1 MTLDVTRD
9 PATNGGAT
17 EHARRL
23 AGLVTRMQRRGRM
36 IGRLSRLVQ
45 ELETSRLATVAGDRL
60 LVTEALRRLAELH
73 RTVDALERIPPEN
86 LAAELDRLEAALV
99 SEAWQL
105 LEESLGRLTAL
116 RGAVQEAIAGYREQL
131 TVWRF
136 RVDRRAKA
144 LAQARDQGAVVLHHA
159 IVVAE
164 LDGLLR
170 EAERDAA
177 AGRFDTVAVALHRLD
192 AVKDPAV
199 EPAPCPQPPG
209 DRADPAD
216 QAALD
221 DAGFIGALEQ
231 AGERASLLGNRAELM
246 IMAGNP
252 GADNTIEY
260 VIMLRMPAS
269 VLQEVHLQASSILV
283 RQDRDALN
291 WIVNQVTREIS
302 SGIRSLRSQPRT
314 TAGVVDQPPPTAAG
328 PPAGLRSFV
337 PDEEAPSGLAQPD
350 PEAALRSAGYFMY
363 SLFVPDT
370 MQRLVADAEYSL
382 TIATDDLELPWEL
395 MHDGEE
401 FLCLGQPVTRM
412 PLGRAFPRRR
422 RLSLPVQGDRVRA
435 LFVAADPAGDLPG
448 AVDEVHAVTSA
459 LERRWGSS
467 LRIELLEGPDASGRR
482 LNEEL
487 RSGAYQLV
495 HYAGHAAFDRRNPE
509 RSALLLH
516 DRELFFAQKVQR
528 ILEGRPLVFLNAC
541 ETSTT
546 ANEEADP
553 ATTYIAAEAQGLA
566 AAFIYGGASACV
578 GSLWPV
584 YDDTAALFAIAF
596 YDALFEGNRIGEALR
611 LARRRVRERHRD
623 RVTWA
628 SYALYGDPTVRLP
641 ILPVARQDL
650 TAQGGA

>member
-1 MTLDVTRD
+1 V
-9 PATNGGAT
+9 
-17 EHARRL
+17 
-23 AGLVTRMQRRGRM
+23 
-36 IGRLSRLVQ
+36 IGRLSRLIQ
-45 ELETSRLATVAGDRL
+45 ELETTRLATVAGDRV
-60 LVTEALRRLAELH
+60 LVTESLRQLAKLH
-73 RTVDALERIPPEN
+73 RAVAALERIPAGR
-86 LAAELDRLEAALV
+86 LAVELDRLEDALGP
-99 SEAWQL
+99 EPWQL
-105 LEESLGRLTAL
+105 LQESLDRLTTL
-116 RGAVQEAIAGYREQL
+116 RDTVQGAIAGYREQL
-131 TVWRF
+131 GVWRF

-144 LAQARDQGAVVLHHA
+144 LAQARDQGAVVLQHA
-159 IVVAE
+159 IAVAE
-164 LDGLLR
+164 LDSLLR
-170 EAERDAA
+170 QAEKDAD

-192 AVKDPAV
+192 AVKDPLV
-199 EPAPCPQPPG
+199 EVPPSFQPSG
-209 DRADPAD
+209 DATDPAD
-216 QAALD
+216 QATQA
-221 DAGFIGALEQ
+221 DASFIGALEQ
-231 AGERASLLGNRAELM
+231 AGERASLLANRAELM
-246 IMAGNP
+246 IMAGKP
-252 GADNTIEY
+252 GVDNTIEY
-260 VIMLRMPAS
+260 VVMLRMPAS

-291 WIVNQVTREIS
+291 WIVEKVTREIS
-302 SGIRSLRSQPRT
+302 SGIRSLGSQQQTIADAVYKP
-314 TAGVVDQPPPTAAG
+314 GPPAEPAPAVPM

-337 PDEEAPSGLAQPD
+337 LDEEPSAAGLPD

-370 MQRLVADAEYSL
+370 MQRLVADADCSL

-401 FLCLGQPVTRM
+401 FLCLEQPLTRM

-422 RLSLPVQGDRVRA
+422 RLSFPVQGDRVRA

-448 AVDEVHAVTSA
+448 AVAEVDAVTSA
-459 LERRWGSS
+459 LQERWGSS
-467 LRIELLEGPDASGRR
+467 LKIEVLKGSDASGRR

-495 HYAGHAAFDRRNPE
+495 HYAGHAAFDRHNPE

-541 ETSTT
+541 ETSAT
-546 ANEEADP
+546 ANERDDP

-584 YDDTAALFAIAF
+584 YDDTAARFAIVF
-596 YDALFEGNRIGEALR
+596 YNALFEGNRIGEALR
-611 LARRRVRERHRD
+611 LARQQVREGYRD

-641 ILPVARQDL
+641 ILPVVIEDQA
-650 TAQGGA
+650 AAEGALGSPAG